1 MEWILFVF
9 HTLMIIHYLWSKHT
23 KLELLKFEC
32 RPTKYKH
39 FQKHIICEGQTNTNY
54 YFDATILM
62 RGCNKHLLSQHQ
74 DTSYGWKILYPFL
87 SLILRKPY
95 RRMYACM
102 QFSPSV
108 SKALTYRY
116 FEWKEPFN
124 VSCYES
130 LLSHSNLNSC
140 WYNQYVKISFLFDTF
155 HDNAILVIINIW
167 NLCVLDCIHI
177 LNLNLTQNIRMLVA

>member
-1 MEWILFVF
+1 MNVDRQSINIFKN
-9 HTLMIIHYLWSKHT
+9 TSYAKD
-23 KLELLKFEC
+23 K
-32 RPTKYKH
+32 
-39 FQKHIICEGQTNTNY
+39 QTQTI
-54 YFDATILM
+54 ILM
-62 RGCNKHLLSQHQ
+62 QQSWWGCNKHLLSQHQ

-140 WYNQYVKISFLFDTF
+140 WYNQYVKISFLFDKF
-155 HDNAILVIINIW
+155 NSKHSNVSSIKS
-167 NLCVLDCIHI
+167 
-177 LNLNLTQNIRMLVA
+177 